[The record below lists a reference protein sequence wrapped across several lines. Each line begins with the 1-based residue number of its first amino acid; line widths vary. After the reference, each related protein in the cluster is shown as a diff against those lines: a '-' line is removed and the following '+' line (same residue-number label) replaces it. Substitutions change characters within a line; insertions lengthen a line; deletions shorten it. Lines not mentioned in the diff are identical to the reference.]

1 MNAARAAP
9 YSIDTLR
16 RIDSPED
23 LIARWRQLPQA
34 AQEFP
39 QSADWTAVAAQSL
52 YASDQLRFI
61 QLSQHED
68 VIGLA
73 PMAVAGGGLI
83 ERLEIA
89 GASTLF
95 EPCGFAYRDQET
107 LQALCEFL
115 VRAGRPL
122 VLQRIEADGA
132 LARTFKAAARGRGQ
146 LLQFNASGA
155 PFVPIASSWDPYFQS
170 LSSRRRQDYR
180 RARRG
185 LERLGRIDVE
195 IKAPDATAVEADMA
209 EAMRVEAA
217 SWKGREG
224 SAMLTN
230 PRLSGFFLQLAAR
243 LARLGQL
250 RVCFLRLNGEAIA
263 MQIAAVHGGR
273 WWVLKIGY
281 DERWAEHSPGI
292 QLMWD
297 VLREAFERGLES
309 FEMLGSAEPWLTI
322 WTREQRTYRT
332 LAFYPYNGRGM
343 IALSA
348 DIMRAFAQRAG
359 ARLPR
364 FSSTRFR
371 AESRVRAEN
380 VGTVAGP
387 DT

>member
-1 MNAARAAP
+1 MNAAAAA
-9 YSIDTLR
+9 YSVETLR

-23 LIARWRQLPQA
+23 LIARWRLLPQA
-34 AQEFP
+34 AREFP
-39 QSADWTAVAAQSL
+39 QSAEWTAVAAQSL
-52 YASDQLRFI
+52 YAADRLRFI
-61 QLSQHED
+61 QLSQQGE
-68 VIGLA
+68 IAGLA
-73 PMAVAGGGLI
+73 PMAVTDGGLV

-95 EPCGFAYRDQET
+95 EPCGFAYRDEET
-107 LQALCEFL
+107 LQALCQAL
-115 VRAGRPL
+115 VGAGRPL
-122 VLQRIEADGA
+122 VLQRIEAEGG
-132 LARTFKAAARGRGQ
+132 LAQAFEAAARGRGQ

-155 PFVPIASSWDPYFQS
+155 PFVPIGSSWDEYFQS

-185 LERLGRIDVE
+185 LERLGKIDIE
-195 IKAPDATAVEADMA
+195 ITTPDAAATEAGMA

-217 SWKGREG
+217 SWKAREG
-224 SAMLTN
+224 SALLTN

-243 LARLGQL
+243 LAGQGQL
-250 RVCFLRLNGEAIA
+250 RLCFLRLNGAAIA

-292 QLMWD
+292 QLMWE
-297 VLREAFERGLES
+297 VLREAFEQGLAS

-343 IALSA
+343 VALSA

-359 ARLPR
+359 ARLEGR
-364 FSSTRFR
+364 FGAGS
-371 AESRVRAEN
+371 ASRRKN
-380 VGTVAGP
+380 GGTVAGP

>member
-1 MNAARAAP
+1 MKAAGARP
-9 YSIDTLR
+9 YSVETLR
-16 RIDSPED
+16 RIDSPD
-23 LIARWRQLPQA
+23 DSIARWRLLPQA
-34 AQEFP
+34 AQVFP
-39 QSADWTAVAAQSL
+39 QSAEWTLVAAQSL
-52 YASDQLRFI
+52 YAHDTLRFI
-61 QLSQHED
+61 QLSQQDE

-73 PMAVAGGGLI
+73 PMAVTGDGFI

-89 GASTLF
+89 GATTLF
-95 EPCGFAYRDQET
+95 EPCGFKYRDQET
-107 LQALCEFL
+107 LGALCDAV
-115 VRAGRPL
+115 VRAGRPV

-132 LARTFKAAARGRGQ
+132 LAQTFKTAARGRGQ

-155 PFVPIASSWDPYFQS
+155 PFVPIASSWDQYFQS

-185 LERLGRIDVE
+185 LERLGKIEVQ
-195 IKAPDATAVEADMA
+195 IHAPDAAAVVAQMA
-209 EAMRVEAA
+209 EAMQVEAA

-230 PRLSGFFLQLAAR
+230 PRLSGFFLQLATR
-243 LARLGQL
+243 LARLGRL
-250 RVCFLRLNGEAIA
+250 RLCFLRLNGAAIA

-297 VLREAFERGLES
+297 VLREAFERSLTS

-343 IALSA
+343 VALSA

-359 ARLPR
+359 ARFEGK
-364 FSSTRFR
+364 FSAKTR
-371 AESRVRAEN
+371 VHAEN
-380 VGTVAGP
+380 RGTVAGA